1 MSEVKASRSRT
12 SKRAAKPAV
21 LPALSQEERHARIAV
36 AAYYLAEKR
45 GFVPGHEWEDWFRAE
60 AELGPALAP
69 APAPDPIRS
78 ALRRSPRRRVK
89 KVDAAGED

>member
-89 KVDAAGED
+89 KVDAAGAD